1 MVFCSMAVLTQS
13 QATCRV
19 EDKLP
24 RVASVK
30 NAVVVIEGIP
40 MYVDF
45 RTGLS
50 RELLAGRLD
59 SGGAYYELRLRGP
72 GFLKALRATPICASD
87 GTYPDVRSETGGDD
101 WRIRIT
107 VLDGDATVAVIF
119 VGMGGHASSDGCVC
133 DSGDWFRRVWASIE
147 QDIAPLRRR

>member
-1 MVFCSMAVLTQS
+1 MVFCSMAVLAQS

-24 RVASVK
+24 GVASVK

-40 MYVDF
+40 MYVHF
-45 RTGLS
+45 RAGLS
-50 RELLAGRLD
+50 RELLARRLD
-59 SGGAYYELRLRGP
+59 SGGAYYELRFRGP

-107 VLDGDATVAVIF
+107 VRDGDATVAVIF
-119 VGMGGHASSDGCVC
+119 VGMGGHAGSDGCVC